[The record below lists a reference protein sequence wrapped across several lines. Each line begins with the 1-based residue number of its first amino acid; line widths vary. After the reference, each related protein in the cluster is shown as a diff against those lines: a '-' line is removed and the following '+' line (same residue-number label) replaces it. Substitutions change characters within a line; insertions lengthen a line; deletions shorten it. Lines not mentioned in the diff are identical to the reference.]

1 MPAEAGSRLRA
12 ARRFAVPFPVHRVC
26 VALWEHAPEVS
37 DFGSMSCGRADDGNG
52 SMAMFD
58 LPKWV
63 MAAINFKGG
72 TGKTT
77 VALAIA
83 EGICRLLKKRVA
95 VIDCDFQCSA
105 SIALLG
111 RRTLNDLIGKNA
123 TMDCLLQQKLTEG
136 NGAHFGSSAVKTHFS
151 IKEAAGLM
159 HLLPGSPD
167 MPRRERQIV
176 AAFLAKSDL
185 HAAYETAA
193 VAMGKLFRSLLEEFD
208 FILIDCPPGLTLFS
222 EAAIRAA
229 DGLVIPTLP
238 NEISFAAIDHLRAEI
253 ERARPDSSFEDLL
266 VGTVVSKVRPKNGAG
281 KSHIEAMERLLD
293 RVAPQFRLLRPY
305 LPYCR
310 ELEGA
315 TWRDDEGRI
324 SFANRY
330 GTSSA
335 MIERLVEEFAG
346 RCDALRARR
355 AQP

>member
-1 MPAEAGSRLRA
+1 LWNDVPEA
-12 ARRFAVPFPVHRVC
+12 
-26 VALWEHAPEVS
+26 S
-37 DFGSMSCGRADDGNG
+37 DFGSMLLTCADDGIA
-52 SMAMFD
+52 SMAKLD

-111 RRTLNDLIGKNA
+111 RRTLNDLIGKGA
-123 TMDCLLQQKLTEG
+123 TMDGLLQRKLTEG
-136 NGAHFGSSAVKTHFS
+136 SDAHLGSSAVKTHFS

-159 HLLPGSPD
+159 YLLPGSPD

-176 AAFLAKSDL
+176 ASFLPRSDL

-193 VAMGKLFRSLLEEFD
+193 VRMGALFRSLLDEFD

-238 NEISFAAIDHLRAEI
+238 SEISFAAIDHLRAEI
-253 ERARPDSSFEDLL
+253 GRARPDRAFDDLL
-266 VGTVVSKVRPKNGAG
+266 VGTVVSKVRHRNGG
-281 KSHIEAMERLLD
+281 GSHRAHLESIERLLD
-293 RVAPQFRLLRPY
+293 RVAPQFKLLRPY

-330 GTSSA
+330 GQSSA

-346 RCDALRARR
+346 RCRALMARR
-355 AQP
+355 AEA

>member
-1 MPAEAGSRLRA
+1 
-12 ARRFAVPFPVHRVC
+12 
-26 VALWEHAPEVS
+26 
-37 DFGSMSCGRADDGNG
+37 
-52 SMAMFD
+52 
-58 LPKWV
+58 
-63 MAAINFKGG
+63 
-72 TGKTT
+72 
-77 VALAIA
+77 
-83 EGICRLLKKRVA
+83 
-95 VIDCDFQCSA
+95 
-105 SIALLG
+105 
-111 RRTLNDLIGKNA
+111 
-123 TMDCLLQQKLTEG
+123 
-136 NGAHFGSSAVKTHFS
+136 VKTHFS

-176 AAFLAKSDL
+176 ASFLPRSDL
-185 HAAYETAA
+185 DAAYEKAA
-193 VAMGKLFRSLLEEFD
+193 GRMGELFRSLLDEFD

-253 ERARPDSSFEDLL
+253 VRARHDRSFEDLL
-266 VGTVVSKVRPKNGAG
+266 VGTVVSKVRHRNGG
-281 KSHIEAMERLLD
+281 SGHRSHTESIERLLD
-293 RVAPQFRLLRPY
+293 RVAPQFQLLKPY

-330 GTSSA
+330 GASSP
-335 MIERLVEEFAG
+335 MIERLVEEFTC
-346 RCDALRARR
+346 RCGALMARR

>member
-1 MPAEAGSRLRA
+1 
-12 ARRFAVPFPVHRVC
+12 
-26 VALWEHAPEVS
+26 
-37 DFGSMSCGRADDGNG
+37 
-52 SMAMFD
+52 MAKLS

-111 RRTLNDLIGKNA
+111 RRSLNDLIGKGA
-123 TMDCLLQQKLTEG
+123 TMDSLVQRKLTEG
-136 NGAHFGSSAVKTHFS
+136 DSAHLGSSAVKTHFS

-176 AAFLAKSDL
+176 AAFLSRSNL
-185 HAAYETAA
+185 EAAYETAA
-193 VAMGKLFRSLLEEFD
+193 VRMGELFRSVLDEFD
-208 FILIDCPPGLTLFS
+208 FVLIDCPPGLTLFS

-238 NEISFAAIDHLRAEI
+238 NEISFAAIDHLRSEI
-253 ERARPDSSFEDLL
+253 ARARPDRSFDDLL
-266 VGTVVSKVRPKNGAG
+266 VGTVVSKVRHKNG
-281 KSHIEAMERLLD
+281 SLSNRVHMESIERLLD
-293 RVAPQFRLLRPY
+293 RVAPQFQLLKPY

-330 GTSSA
+330 GPSSE
-335 MIERLVEEFAG
+335 MVERLVEAFAG
-346 RCDALRARR
+346 RCGALMARR
-355 AQP
+355 TQP

>member
-1 MPAEAGSRLRA
+1 
-12 ARRFAVPFPVHRVC
+12 
-26 VALWEHAPEVS
+26 
-37 DFGSMSCGRADDGNG
+37 
-52 SMAMFD
+52 
-58 LPKWV
+58 

-83 EGICRLLKKRVA
+83 EGICRLLKKRVV

-111 RRTLNDLIGKNA
+111 RRRLNDLIRKNA
-123 TMDCLLQQKLTEG
+123 TMDCQLQRKLTER
-136 NGAHFGSSAVKTHFS
+136 NGERLGASAVPTHFCV
-151 IKEAAGLM
+151 KEASGLM
-159 HLLPGSPD
+159 YLLPGNPE

-176 AAFLAKSDL
+176 AAFLPKSDL
-185 HAAYETAA
+185 DSAYESAA
-193 VAMGKLFRSLLEEFD
+193 VRMGQLFRSLLDEFD

-253 ERARPDSSFEDLL
+253 KRARPDRSFDDLL
-266 VGTVVSKVRPKNGAG
+266 VGTVVSKVRPKNGVAG
-281 KSHIEAMERLLD
+281 SPPPPIDTMERRQD
-293 RVAPQFRLLRPY
+293 SVAPEFQLLRPY

-330 GTSSA
+330 GPSSET
-335 MIERLVEEFAG
+335 IERLVEQFAG
-346 RCDALRARR
+346 RCGALMARR
-355 AQP
+355 AQA

>member
-1 MPAEAGSRLRA
+1 
-12 ARRFAVPFPVHRVC
+12 
-26 VALWEHAPEVS
+26 
-37 DFGSMSCGRADDGNG
+37 MSKIE
-52 SMAMFD
+52 
-58 LPKWV
+58 LPKSV

-83 EGICRLLKKRVA
+83 EGICRQMKKRVA

-111 RRTLNDLIGKNA
+111 RRTLNDLIVKNA
-123 TMDCLLQQKLTEG
+123 TMDSHLQGKLAKKNDAPLG
-136 NGAHFGSSAVKTHFS
+136 VSAVPAQFCIS
-151 IKEAAGLM
+151 EAAGLM

-176 AAFLAKSDL
+176 ASFLPKSDI
-185 HAAYETAA
+185 HSAYENAA
-193 VAMGKLFRSLLEEFD
+193 IKMGEQFRSLLDDFD

-229 DGLVIPTLP
+229 DGLVVPTLP

-253 ERARPDSSFEDLL
+253 KRARPDMPFDELL
-266 VGTVVSKVRPKNGAG
+266 VGTVVSKVRPRNGG
-281 KSHIEAMERLLD
+281 TGQKTQFESMERLLD
-293 RVAPQFRLLRPY
+293 RVAPQFQLLKPY

-315 TWRDDEGRI
+315 TWRDNDDGRI
-324 SFANRY
+324 SFAKRY
-330 GTSSA
+330 GQSSA

-346 RCDALRARR
+346 RCDALMARR
-355 AQP
+355 HDA

>member
-1 MPAEAGSRLRA
+1 MPKIE
-12 ARRFAVPFPVHRVC
+12 
-26 VALWEHAPEVS
+26 
-37 DFGSMSCGRADDGNG
+37 
-52 SMAMFD
+52 
-58 LPKWV
+58 LPKSV

-83 EGICRLLKKRVA
+83 EGICRQMKKRVA

-111 RRTLNDLIGKNA
+111 RRTLNDLIVKNA
-123 TMDCLLQQKLTEG
+123 TMDSQLQNKLAKK
-136 NGAHFGSSAVKTHFS
+136 NGAHLGASAVPAQS
-151 IKEAAGLM
+151 CVSEAAGLM

-176 AAFLAKSDL
+176 ASFLPKSDI
-185 HAAYETAA
+185 HSAYENAA
-193 VAMGKLFRSLLEEFD
+193 TKMGELFRSLLEDFD

-229 DGLVIPTLP
+229 DGIVVPTLP

-253 ERARPDSSFEDLL
+253 ERARPDRSFDDLL
-266 VGTVVSKVRPKNGAG
+266 VGTVVSKVRPRNGGTGQKAQ
-281 KSHIEAMERLLD
+281 IESMERLLD
-293 RVAPQFRLLRPY
+293 RVAPQFQLLKPY

-315 TWRDDEGRI
+315 TWRDNDDSRI
-324 SFANRY
+324 SFAKRY
-330 GTSSA
+330 GQSSA
-335 MIERLVEEFAG
+335 MIERLVQEFAG
-346 RCDALRARR
+346 RCDALMARR
-355 AQP
+355 HAA

>member
-1 MPAEAGSRLRA
+1 
-12 ARRFAVPFPVHRVC
+12 
-26 VALWEHAPEVS
+26 
-37 DFGSMSCGRADDGNG
+37 
-52 SMAMFD
+52 MAKID
-58 LPKWV
+58 LPKCV

-83 EGICRLLKKRVA
+83 EGICRQLKKRIA

-111 RRTLNDLIGKNA
+111 RRTLNDLIRKNA
-123 TMDCLLQQKLTEG
+123 TMDCQLQKKLTER
-136 NGAHFGSSAVKTHFS
+136 NGDRLGASAVKTQFCV
-151 IKEAAGLM
+151 KEAAGLM
-159 HLLPGSPD
+159 HLLPGNPD

-176 AAFLAKSDL
+176 ASFLPRSDI
-185 HAAYETAA
+185 HSAYESAA
-193 VAMGKLFRSLLEEFD
+193 VRMGELFRSLLEEFD

-253 ERARPDSSFEDLL
+253 ERARPDRSFEDLL
-266 VGTVVSKVRPKNGAG
+266 VGTVVSKVRPRNGG
-281 KSHIEAMERLLD
+281 GSHRPHAESMERLLD
-293 RVAPQFRLLRPY
+293 RVAPQFQLLRPY

-315 TWRDDEGRI
+315 TWRDNDEGRT
-324 SFANRY
+324 SFASRY
-330 GTSSA
+330 GQSSA
-335 MIERLVEEFAG
+335 TIERLVEEFVG
-346 RCDALRARR
+346 RCGALMARR
-355 AQP
+355 TQP